1 MQPQDTQFDPSMIP
15 TQFSPYEEL
24 DTNQNRFAGDDRLFV
39 KFHTEAVMNP
49 FKSTQAGRQVF
60 DEVDMVTIRT
70 PGSQLTSVVAP
81 MKGEYLARFRK
92 QYENWK
98 ATKENIMSGTPL
110 ESFPFLLHK
119 PGLVAELKAMHI
131 HTVEQLAN
139 IPDDAKGKIMGG
151 YEISK
156 RAAEWINATTGTD
169 ATVAKMAKENDDLKA
184 QMAVMQEQMAQILA
198 GQEAAK
204 PKGK

>member
-15 TQFSPYEEL
+15 TQFSPFDEL
-24 DTNQNRFAGDDRLFV
+24 DSNPNRYAGDDRLFL

-49 FKSTQAGRQVF
+49 FKSTQAGRPVF

-81 MKGEYLARFRK
+81 MKGDYLARFRK
-92 QYENWK
+92 QYESWK
-98 ATKENIMSGTPL
+98 LTKENIMAGTPL
-110 ESFPFLLHK
+110 ETFPFLLHK

-131 HTVEQLAN
+131 HTVEQLAS
-139 IPDDAKGKIMGG
+139 IADDAKGKIMGG
-151 YEISK
+151 HELSK
-156 RAAEWINATTGTD
+156 RAADWISSTTGTD
-169 ATVAKMAKENDDLKA
+169 ATVAKMAKENDDLKM
-184 QMAVMQEQMAQILA
+184 QMAAMQEQMAQFLA

-204 PKGK
+204 AKGK